1 MSVELEATV
10 LDSLRPVFP
19 KIEDRVL
26 STCIR
31 KVQERVRSDRRPAT
45 HELTIIQECANMLLD
60 ANKEVNDSLTTPLP
74 EHLDVV
80 DSPLK
85 DHDDV
90 VSVLSNT
97 NRTSKVIGISTN
109 APFLNIVTPSPLAR
123 KTVKKQRRILFKTP
137 TSNSTVRNFQDLTQ
151 EIPGVDVP
159 TVHVEP
165 VLDLIKSTSTTPTK
179 SGLKRA
185 TEIEPSN
192 VLAQCRQLE
201 KKDNGTKSPGEAQKE
216 KDCMENFSSIV
227 SGKYSKQCYRL
238 LLNEFRIIP
247 VKYIKIAFS
256 KYNGH
261 DASTRR
267 YLQEQLR
274 ISSATAT
281 STTTSATQNTSA
293 LPSTVDT
300 TNTTDELGFD
310 KPPKILLLK
319 RKRPFVPEQRGRKVA
334 KPAKKALG
342 DILYQKQPGCKTQV
356 PNQNMQTK
364 EMAHPVVK
372 EGTPDDDVLE
382 GLSNCIGKD
391 WMKLGR
397 RLQVSQA
404 KLDEIDHSR
413 PDFNEKAYH
422 MLLFWKQQNGSH
434 ATYSILSVA
443 LCHDFVNRRDL
454 AEKNCFYRESRAETN
469 ESHQRKFFMKAP
481 ARLKQQKNL
490 RTR

>member
-1 MSVELEATV
+1 MELEATV

-334 KPAKKALG
+334 KHAKEVIRQAVCFCLFLFVFVCLFVYDKILG
-342 DILYQKQPGCKTQV
+342 
-356 PNQNMQTK
+356 
-364 EMAHPVVK
+364 
-372 EGTPDDDVLE
+372 
-382 GLSNCIGKD
+382 
-391 WMKLGR
+391 
-397 RLQVSQA
+397 
-404 KLDEIDHSR
+404 
-413 PDFNEKAYH
+413 
-422 MLLFWKQQNGSH
+422 
-434 ATYSILSVA
+434 SV
-443 LCHDFVNRRDL
+443 D
-454 AEKNCFYRESRAETN
+454 
-469 ESHQRKFFMKAP
+469 
-481 ARLKQQKNL
+481 
-490 RTR
+490 